1 MKFFNSGT
9 QTDKLARA
17 SQAAH
22 LRDFYRSLLDTP
34 RTSDPSRLLKFGY
47 RVYSQADEDRILRE
61 IFRRIGEGHR
71 TFVELG
77 SGNGLE
83 NHTLF
88 LLTQAWSGLFR
99 RLTQSSR
106 GSAGTARLC
115 AGRLQRPRNQ
125 CHLCPDRFERAPRIL
140 SAIHFRK
147 PL

>member
-1 MKFFNSGT
+1 LKFFNSGT

-77 SGNGLE
+77 PHSKLSRICWHSAAVRWSAAASSEPMPSLSG
-83 NHTLF
+83 
-88 LLTQAWSGLFR
+88 
-99 RLTQSSR
+99 
-106 GSAGTARLC
+106 
-115 AGRLQRPRNQ
+115 P
-125 CHLCPDRFERAPRIL
+125 I
-140 SAIHFRK
+140 
-147 PL
+147 